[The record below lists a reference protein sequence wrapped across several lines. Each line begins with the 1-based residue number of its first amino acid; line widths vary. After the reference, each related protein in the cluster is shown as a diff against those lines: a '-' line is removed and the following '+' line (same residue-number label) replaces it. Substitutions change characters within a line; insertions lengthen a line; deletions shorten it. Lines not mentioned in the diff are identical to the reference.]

1 MKAGRTIR
9 DTDSMR
15 AFAVLTITLAKGEAA
30 AKMNAACSATKP
42 HQNHQKP
49 SNNNHAIVLPESV
62 LPESLTKPHVL
73 IRKARMLLSQKS
85 QLSKKSR
92 PFFIAGIVST
102 ALLTGCMTTDPNTGE
117 RKVSHTTKDAG
128 IGAVAGAI
136 LGAATS
142 SNRDRTRGV
151 LTGAA
156 VGGGIGAAVGHHTDK
171 QEAELRKKL
180 ENSGVEVQRQGNTI
194 NLVVPSAISFA
205 TNSAQLTPNF
215 YESLNKVATSL
226 KDYSDST
233 VQIVGHTDS
242 TGAAAYNQQLS
253 VNRANA
259 VVVYLAAQGVASER
273 MQAVGMGAS
282 QPIADNKTVEG
293 RAQNR
298 RVEIKII
305 PRETAPANG

>member
-1 MKAGRTIR
+1 MSQFQKIR
-9 DTDSMR
+9 SPL
-15 AFAVLTITLAKGEAA
+15 FIGVLASTLLA
-30 AKMNAACSATKP
+30 
-42 HQNHQKP
+42 
-49 SNNNHAIVLPESV
+49 
-62 LPESLTKPHVL
+62 
-73 IRKARMLLSQKS
+73 
-85 QLSKKSR
+85 
-92 PFFIAGIVST
+92 
-102 ALLTGCMTTDPNTGE
+102 GCMTTDPNTGE
-117 RKVSHTTKDAG
+117 QKVSHTTKDAG
-128 IGAVAGAI
+128 FGALAGAI
-136 LGAATS
+136 LGAATAS
-142 SNRDRTRGV
+142 KHDRTKGI

-156 VGGGIGAAVGHHTDK
+156 IGGGIGAAVGHHTDQ

-180 ENSGVEVQRQGNTI
+180 ENSGVEVQRQGDTI

-226 KDYSDST
+226 KDYPDST

-259 VVVYLAAQGVASER
+259 VVVYLSAQGIAPER
-273 MQAVGMGAS
+273 MQAVGMGAT
-282 QPIADNKTVEG
+282 QPIADNQTAAG

-305 PRETAPANG
+305 PRDSSPANG

>member
-1 MKAGRTIR
+1 MKTGRTTR
-9 DTDSMR
+9 GGDTTR
-15 AFAVLTITLAKGEAA
+15 AFAVLAIVLAKGA
-30 AKMNAACSATKP
+30 NAEKSRKIEPTSGSDPQTLAHSRNSICRNSDCRATSSSASPK
-42 HQNHQKP
+42 NSKP
-49 SNNNHAIVLPESV
+49 S
-62 LPESLTKPHVL
+62 
-73 IRKARMLLSQKS
+73 RKSCMSQF
-85 QLSKKSR
+85 KKMR
-92 PFFIAGIVST
+92 LPFFVGVLASS
-102 ALLTGCMTTDPNTGE
+102 LLVGCMTTDPNTGE
-117 RKVSHTTKDAG
+117 RKVSNTSKDAG

-142 SNRDRTRGV
+142 SRHDRTKGI

-156 VGGGIGAAVGHHTDK
+156 IGGGIGAAVGHHTDK

-180 ENSGVEVQRQGNTI
+180 ENSGVEVQRQGDTI

-215 YESLNKVATSL
+215 YDPLNKVAMSL
-226 KDYSDST
+226 KEYGDTT

-242 TGAAAYNQQLS
+242 TGSAAYNQQLS

-259 VVVYLAAQGVASER
+259 VVVYLSAQGVDQAR
-273 MQAVGMGAS
+273 MQAVGMGPS
-282 QPIADNKTVEG
+282 QPIADNKTAEG

-305 PRETAPANG
+305 PRDTPQNG